1 MWKKNAHT
9 PLQTSSYIVICM
21 KAFTL
26 YKIQLPPS
34 FSLAYSHTDM
44 YMCLHVH
51 TSIHT
56 CTLLNLHTGKLLSKH
71 NFVFF
76 LFKRGQIDVLLQ
88 SFFVKN
94 KTKTQRQCLSFYLC
108 VNISWTEDVMV
119 TELLKNQENKGMC
132 SISDVKLEKQ
142 ELINY
147 ILFNEIFPPMLRLVW
162 A

>member
-1 MWKKNAHT
+1 MINISYMKYRKTSRTAGVSVTECGKKNAHT

-34 FSLAYSHTDM
+34 FSLAYSRTDM

-76 LFKRGQIDVLLQ
+76 SFQEGPDWYFVTVILCKKKKKKHIDNVYHFIFVLTTFHEL
-88 SFFVKN
+88 KMEWLPN
-94 KTKTQRQCLSFYLC
+94 CRKIKKTKEC
-108 VNISWTEDVMV
+108 VQSVRWN
-119 TELLKNQENKGMC
+119 
-132 SISDVKLEKQ
+132 
-142 ELINY
+142 
-147 ILFNEIFPPMLRLVW
+147 
-162 A
+162 